1 MRFLHCEIHIGRLP
15 SNWDLIGEAPSGQPR
30 IRSPKRSSIYGHL
43 LGRQLS
49 HDRRRQHL
57 LYEYIVFKNHFLA
70 HSGRPE
76 LLEGLYCIAMKI
88 VPARNGSN
96 EFHESKATNEFWS
109 AGGQME
115 RQSSTPVLRD
125 DVRGRDAE
133 ALKELF
139 KVPSVIGK
147 TIFNIRLSRL
157 AESDK
162 VRRDAMRDRCNQR
175 NNIPPYV
182 RRGRIPVQE
191 KRHWCLRIAGFTLG
205 PG

>member
-1 MRFLHCEIHIGRLP
+1 MCFLHGGIHVGGLP
-15 SNWDLIGEAPSGQPR
+15 SYRDFIGEAPSGQPR
-30 IRSPKRSSIYGHL
+30 LRSRKRSSVHRHFL
-43 LGRQLS
+43 DRQLS
-49 HDRRRQHL
+49 YDCRRQQP
-57 LYEYIVFKNHFLA
+57 LYECIVFKNHFLA
-70 HSGRPE
+70 HSRRPE

-133 ALKELF
+133 ALKELV

-162 VRRDAMRDRCNQR
+162 
-175 NNIPPYV
+175 
-182 RRGRIPVQE
+182 
-191 KRHWCLRIAGFTLG
+191 
-205 PG
+205 